1 MAICAPSPTAGRT
14 KDAISANIHI
24 GGNRTP
30 IHPST
35 LIASAQGLR
44 RFFAITPG
52 IAATTK
58 IRNNTPTTKIARI
71 ASDTTS
77 RTSTSTCPVGFHAR
91 FPARDF
97 AHLAGAVDTADWRA
111 IGSAVPGNIEIRN
124 FARRLQKLRIR
135 RKGEPCNGIERSR
148 DWLHHGKRSGVPL
161 KDVHSSAPAITA
173 CSTTAG
179 HNRTPRNAVP
189 TATRARKMAAPVLKT
204 KRPNAAVPPDPGLV
218 EPKLAIPRANSAMPA
233 NRPIGAATPIGAVA
247 NSNSDATL
255 SATTS
260 VAPTMISSH
269 AANLTTEFFRTYI
282 LHLTNSNLRRLHPI
296 GSLDPLR
303 RQKRVQRC

>member
-44 RFFAITPG
+44 RFLAITPG

-77 RTSTSTCPVGFHAR
+77 RTSISTCPAGFHAR
-91 FPARDF
+91 FPAGDF

-111 IGSAVPGNIEIRN
+111 IGSAVPGDIEIRS
-124 FARRLQKLRIR
+124 FARCLQKLRIR
-135 RKGEPCNGIERSR
+135 QKGEPCNGMERSFR
-148 DWLHHGKRSGVPL
+148 FIPVNAGVFSPEVRVVMFAPIRHSAGIEELHAEIEGAHRAIFLEMPDEFVLQGVGIAFIKRTRWISGHGS
-161 KDVHSSAPAITA
+161 
-173 CSTTAG
+173 C
-179 HNRTPRNAVP
+179 
-189 TATRARKMAAPVLKT
+189 
-204 KRPNAAVPPDPGLV
+204 
-218 EPKLAIPRANSAMPA
+218 
-233 NRPIGAATPIGAVA
+233 
-247 NSNSDATL
+247 
-255 SATTS
+255 
-260 VAPTMISSH
+260 
-269 AANLTTEFFRTYI
+269 
-282 LHLTNSNLRRLHPI
+282 
-296 GSLDPLR
+296 
-303 RQKRVQRC
+303 